1 LRLFAA
7 LPQKDGAAERAALLS
22 LKSTKKWRAMPS
34 QFEQG
39 AKVPQN
45 NRLPL
50 AAFSTTCPP
59 DKESLMTRIE
69 AQAVQIE
76 ALTAQN
82 ALLPELETTDTIR
95 LTQQGQAVSTAA

>member
-1 LRLFAA
+1 
-7 LPQKDGAAERAALLS
+7 
-22 LKSTKKWRAMPS
+22 
-34 QFEQG
+34 
-39 AKVPQN
+39 
-45 NRLPL
+45 
-50 AAFSTTCPP
+50 
-59 DKESLMTRIE
+59 MTRIE